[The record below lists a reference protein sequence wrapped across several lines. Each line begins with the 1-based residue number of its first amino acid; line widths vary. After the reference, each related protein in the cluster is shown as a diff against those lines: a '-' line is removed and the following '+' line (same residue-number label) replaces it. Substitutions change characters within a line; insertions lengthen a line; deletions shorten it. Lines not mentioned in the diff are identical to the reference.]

1 MSWLLVVVL
10 AILAGYSINGRR
22 RGFIKTVFTLFSTI
36 VALVVTVWVSP
47 VISKEVQQN
56 DKIMSFVNEKVSKVV
71 EFKEKNDKES
81 EQESFIDKLLLPKSI
96 KKTLTENNT
105 TDVYK
110 AMAVDSFEDYISGS
124 ISRIVIN
131 AGVFL
136 IIMLILTIG
145 LALLCEALN
154 IISKLPIINGLNKS
168 AGLFAGFLHGIII
181 VWIGCIFLTMLS
193 SSKFGQTIFVMINDS
208 PFLSTIYNNNLI
220 LQFVTNLGTTLF

>member
-1 MSWLLVVVL
+1 MSWLLAVVL
-10 AILAGYSINGRR
+10 VILAGYSINGRR

-56 DKIMSFVNEKVSKVV
+56 DKIMSYVNEKVSKVI
-71 EFKEKNDKES
+71 EFKDKNDKES
-81 EQESFIDKLLLPKSI
+81 EQENFIDKLLLPKSI
-96 KKTLTENNT
+96 KKTLTENNK

-136 IIMLILTIG
+136 AIMLILTIG

-208 PFLSTIYNNNLI
+208 PFLSIIYNNNLI